1 MPAIR
6 LLSSAE
12 HRDPAAASAVG
23 VWLLPLLVF
32 LAGALTTAALWR
44 VEVKEA
50 QELEHTKAVA
60 RVREVT
66 VAIQNKMT
74 AYEQVLRGGSSLFAT
89 LGVVTRTQWHD
100 YVGHLKLHD
109 NYPGFQGIGYAEYV
123 RPPDKTAFVQHQ
135 RNQGLGTYDIR
146 PPGER
151 EAYGPVTYLEPRS
164 ERNLKAH
171 GFDMLAEPTRRAAME
186 TARDTG
192 QPAITAKLKL
202 ASEAATSNSAG
213 FLLYVPVYLHGVTP
227 DTVAERRNKL
237 QGFVNSPFRMEDLL
251 KGPLGSHTDGMQL
264 RIHDGDTASAD
275 NLMSGT
281 LPLFPADPHAAITHT
296 TVLNVHGRN
305 WLMAFEFPRNTSRLD
320 HLTENVV
327 PVAGGVIS
335 LLLGVLTWAA
345 MARLQL
351 IRRSA
356 RHYHTLAN
364 FDALTTLA
372 NRAQLQDKLEACVRQ
387 SIGTQ
392 RPFALLF
399 IDLDHFKDVNDT
411 LGHHWGDRLLQ
422 QVAQRLKANTR
433 GADTVARL
441 GGDEFTVILQDVAD
455 SDAAS
460 RVAQTLLDTLAK
472 PYQLEGEPYVVS
484 ASIGIT
490 LFPQDAG
497 GSADLLKAAD
507 QAMYAAKHL
516 GRNRFQCY
524 APHMREG
531 NQHRLR
537 RISDLRQAL
546 DNGEFHLAY
555 QPIVDMATGQ
565 ICKAEALIR
574 WQSPKNGLV
583 GPTEFIPLAED
594 AGLIVGIGDW
604 VFAEATRQVADW
616 RHRLSPHL
624 QISVN
629 VSPAQL
635 KRAEG
640 DLHHWIAALK
650 AQGLPGQAVG
660 LEITEGLLLDVSPGV
675 VQQLLSLRDAGIP
688 VALDDFGTGYS
699 SLSYLR
705 KLDIDCLK
713 IDQSFVACLKP
724 GSDELALCAAI
735 ILMAHKLGLKVVAEG
750 VETQEQCNLLME
762 AGCDFG
768 QGYLFSRPVR
778 AEAFEALL

>member
-12 HRDPAAASAVG
+12 HRDPTAASTVG
-23 VWLLPLLVF
+23 VWLLPLFVF
-32 LAGALTTAALWR
+32 LSGALATAAMWQ

-74 AYEQVLRGGSSLFAT
+74 AYEQVLRGGASLFAT
-89 LGVVTRTQWHD
+89 LGAVTRAQWHD
-100 YVGHLKLHD
+100 YVGQLKLHD

-123 RPPDKTAFVQHQ
+123 RPPEKAAFVQRQ
-135 RNQGLGTYDIR
+135 RSQGLDTYDIR
-146 PPGER
+146 PAGER
-151 EAYGPVTYLEPRS
+151 DSYSPVTYLEPRS

-202 ASEAATSNSAG
+202 ASESASSHSAG
-213 FLLYVPVYLHGVTP
+213 FLLYVPVYRRGVTP
-227 DTVAERRNKL
+227 DTVAERQAQL

-251 KGPLGSHTDGMQL
+251 KGPLGRHTDGMQL
-264 RIHDGDTASAD
+264 RIHDGNTASAD
-275 NLMSGT
+275 NLMAGA
-281 LPLFPADPHAAITHT
+281 LPLAPAAAHAVVHT

-305 WLMAFEFPRNTSRLD
+305 WLMAFEFPRTGSRLD
-320 HLTENVV
+320 HAPENVV
-327 PVAGGVIS
+327 PLAGGVIS
-335 LLLGVLTWAA
+335 LLLAVLTWAA

-356 RHYHTLAN
+356 RHYHALAN
-364 FDALTTLA
+364 FDPLTTLA

-387 SIGTQ
+387 SVGTQ

-411 LGHHWGDRLLQ
+411 LGHHWGDKLLQ
-422 QVAQRLKANTR
+422 QVAQRLKASTR

-455 SDAAS
+455 NDAAT

-490 LFPQDAG
+490 LFPQDAD

-524 APHMREG
+524 APHMREV

-546 DNGEFHLAY
+546 DNGEFHLVY
-555 QPIVDMATGQ
+555 QPIVDMTTGQ

-583 GPTEFIPLAED
+583 GPTDFIPLAED

-604 VFAEATRQVADW
+604 VFTEATRQVADW

-635 KRAEG
+635 KRPEG
-640 DLHHWIAALK
+640 DLQHWITALK
-650 AQGLPGQAVG
+650 TQGLPGQAVG

-750 VETQEQCNLLME
+750 VETQEQCDLL
-762 AGCDFG
+762 AAASCDFG